1 MATKPIIAFFLL
13 LLFMI
18 IVTASVQQDS
28 KNFMYKVSEGDFFYK
43 KGMFDNAIEAY
54 DEAINIS
61 PNNSVVL
68 QKKGDALYGQGR
80 YDDAAKAYDKAI
92 EFDPRITKPSIWQ
105 HIDEL
110 LNKCLCQIIAAIIPS
125 FFALIGPIIGFI
137 GGYLF
142 SIRSQEKIMK
152 RQEIWQKEMMK
163 GQERLEKDLKDLKK

>member
-13 LLFMI
+13 LLPMV
-18 IVTASVQQDS
+18 IVTASVQQDN
-28 KNFMYKVSEGDFFYK
+28 KNFMYKVSEGDFFLK

-61 PNNSVVL
+61 PNSSVVL

-80 YDDAAKAYDKAI
+80 YDEAAKAYEKAI

-110 LNKCLCQIIAAIIPS
+110 LNIVFNITYLTYHTGIWESTFELKRGLPS
-125 FFALIGPIIGFI
+125 YQRS
-137 GGYLF
+137 YL
-142 SIRSQEKIMK
+142 
-152 RQEIWQKEMMK
+152 
-163 GQERLEKDLKDLKK
+163 